1 MEFEKLHNTRDL
13 GGMRT
18 GDGRVIRPGK
28 LYRSGQL
35 SDVSDGDMKSLS
47 SHIHTIIDFR
57 TEKERRDEP
66 DREIPGVRNLHIPIL
81 DDLTAGITREKEADQ
96 DAIKRFL
103 LKPEEAIHYMCKMYR
118 RFASDQAVSRYRR
131 FIEVLLEAEGPV
143 LWHCTAGKDRAGIAS
158 VIVEEILGV
167 KREDILDDYLK
178 TNDYLSQDISFLIDF
193 VLRQAGLD
201 GTDNSVAREAMRILF
216 GAQKDYLREYYDAV
230 TSKYESM
237 DGLIRDGLGV
247 NESKKKRLRE
257 MYS

>member
-1 MEFEKLHNTRDL
+1 M
-13 GGMRT
+13 M
-18 GDGRVIRPGK
+18 
-28 LYRSGQL
+28 
-35 SDVSDGDMKSLS
+35 
-47 SHIHTIIDFR
+47 
-57 TEKERRDEP
+57 
-66 DREIPGVRNLHIPIL
+66 
-81 DDLTAGITREKEADQ
+81 
-96 DAIKRFL
+96 
-103 LKPEEAIHYMCKMYR
+103 
-118 RFASDQAVSRYRR
+118 
-131 FIEVLLEAEGPV
+131 
-143 LWHCTAGKDRAGIAS
+143 S